1 MADAATLTL
10 PTRRDEAWR
19 YADMDAVARLGVAA
33 LDQWQVIDV
42 AAGESVTRCM
52 ITGSDA
58 PELHRIRVTLGE
70 GARAAFF
77 VTNRGGDYT
86 RVELEVRLAKGA
98 HFEFGGVTIGGAS
111 VTREFVTQVVH
122 AEPEATSNQTIRA
135 VHWNTGTG
143 NFLGEIKVARH
154 AQKTDA
160 AQDFKGLLLEAGA
173 SANAVPQL
181 EIFADDVKCAHGA
194 TVGELDEARER
205 LGVGEQRLL
214 RRERGGAPPAAVR
227 AGGHALQVLPHLLVA
242 GGDGAEGIARRIAH
256 LLEGQS
262 FAAQGPNRFVV
273 TGPLTGAQG
282 LEKALATRGFGPA
295 EAF

>member
-1 MADAATLTL
+1 MTLATLPTPPL

-19 YADMDAVARLGVAA
+19 YADMGALARLGVAA
-33 LDQWQVIDV
+33 LHAWQAIDV
-42 AAGESVTRCM
+42 AAGESLTRCM
-52 ITGSDA
+52 VVGSDA
-58 PELHRIRVTLGE
+58 PEVLRMRVRLGE

-86 RVELEVRLAKGA
+86 RVELEVHLARGA
-98 HFEFGGVTIGGAS
+98 HFEFGGVTIGGGDA
-111 VTREFVTQVVH
+111 TREFVTQVVH

-135 VHWNTGTG
+135 VHWDTGTG

-194 TVGELDEARER
+194 TVGELDEAARFYMMAR
-205 LGVGEQRLL
+205 GVDPATAQRLL
-214 RRERGGAPPAAVR
+214 VQAFIGDAFVSLEDEAERETLLDAAL
-227 AGGHALQVLPHLLVA
+227 GS
-242 GGDGAEGIARRIAH
+242 
-256 LLEGQS
+256 LEG
-262 FAAQGPNRFVV
+262 AR
-273 TGPLTGAQG
+273 L
-282 LEKALATRGFGPA
+282 
-295 EAF
+295 

>member
-1 MADAATLTL
+1 VTLATL

-19 YADMDAVARLGVAA
+19 YADMDGVKRLGAEA
-33 LDQWQVIDV
+33 LDQWQSVDV
-42 AAGESVTRCM
+42 AAGTSVTRCLVV
-52 ITGSDA
+52 GSDA

-77 VTNRGGDYT
+77 AVNRGGDYT
-86 RVELEVRLAKGA
+86 RFEVEVRLAKGA
-98 HFEFGGVTIGGAS
+98 HFEFGGVTIGGANEQGG

-135 VHWNTGTG
+135 VHWAGATG

-194 TVGELDEARER
+194 TVGELDEAARFYMMARGVDPSAAQRLLVQAFIGDAFVALEDEAERER
-205 LGVGEQRLL
+205 LLE
-214 RRERGGAPPAAVR
+214 AAL
-227 AGGHALQVLPHLLVA
+227 AA
-242 GGDGAEGIARRIAH
+242 
-256 LLEGQS
+256 LEG
-262 FAAQGPNRFVV
+262 AN
-273 TGPLTGAQG
+273 L
-282 LEKALATRGFGPA
+282 
-295 EAF
+295 